1 MRLHGIYVQG
11 LRCPSGQQRVT
22 VDPGYN
28 LWVVP
33 DVRTGE
39 SLAALLR
46 GLLYPETE
54 LGDLA
59 SWIDE
64 TAAVPPRAALS
75 YSLDGQAYRLVVD
88 FENRRLLLGRYDRET
103 RQYARVSTRLAEVAN
118 HLRAAGLPG
127 REELLELH
135 WCHEEPTHEAPDLD
149 TGLEPATDPTSEPA
163 APVPAEAVGAAAA
176 VAPGLDREEIS
187 RRLSE
192 LRNARERL
200 DTLEKANE
208 RLLAEIE
215 TRSTLAGSLE
225 DLDER
230 VASFRELYDKRNQEH
245 GRVERARNEL
255 LEERSRLRLVPA
267 SQRSWMWLGLA
278 LGASSAV
285 AALLFDPLFH
295 ILSVV
300 GAVLALAALAISR
313 NARRRLGH
321 VEARLA
327 ALRVRERSV
336 ERHFEE
342 EGAQIRSLLHALDL
356 ASVED
361 LEREAKQMRDL
372 MDEAAEQKSDL
383 ETARAAY
390 PPQAET
396 ELLELERR
404 LEELEAGPAAVSASP
419 HQPPEAGIDDGQTQP
434 DLGVDRNGVLAPERL
449 IGYASSWCGR
459 GPQELRTLARLRLT
473 PYLRSLLGR
482 VYERLDYR
490 VAEGWTLHRRGES
503 QAIGLDEITSKQR
516 FLVCVALRLALIEAL
531 AETHRAP
538 LVIGPVLPPLEEAER
553 LSLARALKRI
563 GTLTQVLQIATD
575 NDPWCDRA
583 SNTHH
588 WVASTR

>member
-11 LRCPSGQQRVT
+11 LRCPSGKQRVD

-39 SLAALLR
+39 GLAALIH
-46 GLLYPETE
+46 GLLYPGSE

-59 SWIDE
+59 AWIDE
-64 TAAVPPRAALS
+64 SAAVPPRAALS
-75 YSLDGQAYRLVVD
+75 YSLGGQPYRLVVD
-88 FENRRLLLGRYDRET
+88 FEHRRLLLGRYDRDT
-103 RQYARVSTRLAEVAN
+103 RQYARVSTDLGEVAS
-118 HLRAAGLPG
+118 HLRAAGLPR

-135 WCHEEPTHEAPDLD
+135 WCQEAAEPAASDLD
-149 TGLEPATDPTSEPA
+149 LVQEPATDPTA
-163 APVPAEAVGAAAA
+163 APARPVPEEAVRAEAA
-176 VAPGLDREEIS
+176 VAPVPDREELS
-187 RRLSE
+187 RRLCE

-200 DTLEKANE
+200 ETVESAHE
-208 RLLAEIE
+208 RLVAEIE
-215 TRSTLAGSLE
+215 SRSELAGSLE

-230 VASFRELYDKRNQEH
+230 IASFRELYEKRNHEH

-255 LEERSRLRLVPA
+255 LDERARLRLVPA
-267 SQRSWMWLGLA
+267 SQRSWMWLGVA

-295 ILSVV
+295 ILAVV
-300 GAVLALAALAISR
+300 GAVLALAALAISS

-342 EGAQIRSLLHALDL
+342 EGAPIRSLLHALDL
-356 ASVED
+356 GSVDE
-361 LEREAKQMRDL
+361 LEREAKQLRDL
-372 MDEAAEQKSDL
+372 LEKAAEQNGEL
-383 ETARAAY
+383 EAARAAY
-390 PPQAET
+390 PEEAET

-404 LEELEAGPAAVSASP
+404 LEELEALPAAVDASAFEER
-419 HQPPEAGIDDGQTQP
+419 EAPTDDGQTQP
-434 DLGVDRNGVLAPERL
+434 DLGVARDAAMAPERL

-482 VYERLDYR
+482 VYERLDYSP
-490 VAEGWTLHRRGES
+490 AEGWTLHRRGEAR
-503 QAIGLDEITSKQR
+503 AIGLDELTPKQR
-516 FLVCVALRLALIEAL
+516 FLVSVALRLALIEAL

-538 LVIGPVLPPLEEAER
+538 LLIGPALPPLEDAER

-563 GTLTQVLQIATD
+563 GSLTQVLQIATE
-575 NDPWCDRA
+575 NDPWLERA
-583 SNTHH
+583 SLTHH
-588 WVASTR
+588 WVGSTR